1 MADQTTNPSIME
13 PKPPHPLHQI
23 AETPTHKLLLKQW
36 LKEEELILNRI
47 NLKET
52 QIDSVHKEITQLY
65 IFFFLFHSVALLLL
79 FNASSRDPPGSGSSC
94 KRSWIP
100 SLCSLLCS
108 LGITWAVRYKT
119 DVELH
124 LEKLLEREKEDGKL
138 LSKCVE
144 ELKKKG
150 VEFDLLKEVDALRR
164 AKSLR
169 VETKV
174 VRKWSARDFVTLF
187 FFTVSCLVLG
197 LTRIILCS

>member
-1 MADQTTNPSIME
+1 MADQSTNPSIMD
-13 PKPPHPLHQI
+13 PKAPHPLHQI

-47 NLKET
+47 SFKET
-52 QIDSVHKEITQLY
+52 QIDSIRKEITNLH
-65 IFFFLFHSVALLLL
+65 IFFFLFHSLSLLLL
-79 FNASSRDPPGSGSSC
+79 FNSSSKNPPSLAC
-94 KRSWIP
+94 KRSWLP
-100 SLCSLLCS
+100 SLSSLLCS
-108 LGITWAVRYKT
+108 LGFIWAFRYKS
-119 DVELH
+119 DVESH

-169 VETKV
+169 VEAKEV
-174 VRKWSARDFVTLF
+174 KKWSTRDLVTF
-187 FFTVSCLVLG
+187 FFFSVSCLVLG
-197 LTRIILCS
+197 LTRIILCN